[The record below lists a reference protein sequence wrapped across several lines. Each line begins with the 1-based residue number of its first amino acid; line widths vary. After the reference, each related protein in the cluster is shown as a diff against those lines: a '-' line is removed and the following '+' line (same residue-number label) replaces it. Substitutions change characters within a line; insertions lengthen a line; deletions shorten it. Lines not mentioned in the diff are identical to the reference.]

1 MAATSDSNDASDI
14 FWPGYVDAIS
24 NLAINLLFVIAVM
37 AIVVISATLQIN
49 DLLKRK
55 DRALG
60 NDVSYTAMETKDT
73 LMGSGKSS
81 AKSSTSAESQQQQPY
96 ATGNSDKV
104 TTAPNAGEGPKKS
117 SGGQSEQRSPV
128 TDPKA
133 GMATAASPAQQKTQ
147 QETQTK
153 VLQQQL
159 ETVQQQLRSTQA
171 QLNEAKA
178 ALGKAQS
185 ASGSASQ
192 KIDGVSG
199 SETESGRVEVVASS
213 NASTQAPAGSNAA
226 LVVNGGVVVPFDAN
240 AIELNPAL
248 VPAVLEKMA
257 SFAPVKSSKWRITV
271 IVPKGFSEA
280 KRLGFYRANALRN
293 ALLQNGVSGDNIDV
307 KTLESN
313 QPSADNTRVIIR
325 PAP

>member
-1 MAATSDSNDASDI
+1 MAASSDSNDASDI

-37 AIVVISATLQIN
+37 AIVVIGATLQIN

-60 NDVSYTAMETKDT
+60 NDVAYTVMETNDKQS
-73 LMGSGKSS
+73 GSGKST
-81 AKSSTSAESQQQQPY
+81 AQSSTNAESQGQQAY
-96 ATGNSDKV
+96 A
-104 TTAPNAGEGPKKS
+104 
-117 SGGQSEQRSPV
+117 SGGKSEQ
-128 TDPKA
+128 PKA
-133 GMATAASPAQQKTQ
+133 QPEIQPQ
-147 QETQTK
+147 

-159 ETVQQQLRSTQA
+159 ETVQQQLRSTQV
-171 QLNEAKA
+171 QLSEAKA
-178 ALGKAQS
+178 ALVKAQS
-185 ASGSASQ
+185 ASGSSPQ
-192 KIDGVSG
+192 KIDGVTG
-199 SETESGRVEVVASS
+199 SETASRRVEIVAPS
-213 NASTQAPAGSNAA
+213 NANTQAPAGSNAA
-226 LVVNGGVVVPFDAN
+226 QVVNGGVIVPFDAN
-240 AIELNPAL
+240 AIELNPTL
-248 VPAVLEKMA
+248 VPGVLEKMA
-257 SFAPVKSSKWRITV
+257 TFAPVKSSKWQITV
-271 IVPKGFSEA
+271 IVPKGFTEA

>member
-1 MAATSDSNDASDI
+1 MAASSDSNDASDI

-37 AIVVISATLQIN
+37 AIVVIGATLQIN

-60 NDVSYTAMETKDT
+60 DDVAYTVMETKDKQS
-73 LMGSGKSS
+73 GSGKST
-81 AKSSTSAESQQQQPY
+81 AQSSTNAESQGQQPY
-96 ATGNSDKV
+96 A
-104 TTAPNAGEGPKKS
+104 
-117 SGGQSEQRSPV
+117 SGGQSEQ
-128 TDPKA
+128 PKA
-133 GMATAASPAQQKTQ
+133 QPKPQ
-147 QETQTK
+147 QEVQTK

-159 ETVQQQLRSTQA
+159 ESVQQQLRNPQV
-171 QLNEAKA
+171 QLSEAKA
-178 ALGKAQS
+178 ALVKAQS
-185 ASGSASQ
+185 ASGSAPK
-192 KIDGVSG
+192 KIDGVTG
-199 SETESGRVEVVASS
+199 SETETSRVETVASS
-213 NASTQAPAGSNAA
+213 NASSQAAAGSNAA

-248 VPAVLEKMA
+248 VPGVLEKMA

-313 QPSADNTRVIIR
+313 LPSADNTRVIIR